1 MPSRLRP
8 IPSRRRALLVLAV
21 TDLAVPCGAR
31 GAAADRRLAV
41 RKPAEANWASVQ
53 AITLI
58 LAVAVPVLA
67 RDVSS
72 LTALWLGEANAA
84 SLGLDIERRRR
95 RSFVLVALLTAGA
108 VSFTGTIGFIG
119 LIAPQVARGMV
130 GEDHRF
136 ALPLAMIMGAG
147 RC

>member
-1 MPSRLRP
+1 MWQFLAAPEVPQQIVFWLFGS
-8 IPSRRRALLVLAV
+8 LLKAS
-21 TDLAVPCGAR
+21 
-31 GAAADRRLAV
+31 
-41 RKPAEANWASVQ
+41 WSSVQ

-108 VSFTGTIGFIG
+108 VSFTGG
-119 LIAPQVARGMV
+119 PARGATA
-130 GEDHRF
+130 GD
-136 ALPLAMIMGAG
+136 ALARRGGAAYQ
-147 RC
+147 

>member
-1 MPSRLRP
+1 M
-8 IPSRRRALLVLAV
+8 
-21 TDLAVPCGAR
+21 
-31 GAAADRRLAV
+31 
-41 RKPAEANWASVQ
+41 Q

>member
-1 MPSRLRP
+1 MPQQIVFWLFGS
-8 IPSRRRALLVLAV
+8 LLKAS
-21 TDLAVPCGAR
+21 
-31 GAAADRRLAV
+31 
-41 RKPAEANWASVQ
+41 WSSVQ

-108 VSFTGTIGFIG
+108 VSFTGG
-119 LIAPQVARGMV
+119 PARGATA
-130 GEDHRF
+130 GD
-136 ALPLAMIMGAG
+136 ALARRGGAAYQ
-147 RC
+147 